1 MKKFIAFTTC
11 LFAAV
16 LLFAQPQGK
25 PSDEQRKKE
34 WERIQAEKIAFITQ
48 ELDLTPEEAQV
59 FWPVYNQCWKEAHAA
74 NKTMRAAFGEFRDK
88 KADELSDKELEKKV
102 DAYVQAYKAANQVLS
117 DWYPKF
123 KQVLPIRKVAKLYQA
138 EEAFQQRMINNL
150 RKHPQQHPKQGSVFK
165 EGRERDKEKN
175 KQE

>member
-1 MKKFIAFTTC
+1 MKKFFALTLC
-11 LFAAV
+11 LFASV

-25 PSDEQRKKE
+25 PNEEQRKKD
-34 WERIQAEKIAFITQ
+34 WERLQAEKIAFITQ

-59 FWPVYNQCWKEAHAA
+59 FWPVYNQCWKEVLASHKA
-74 NKTMRAAFGEFRDK
+74 TREAFAGIRGKQAEG
-88 KADELSDKELEKKV
+88 LTDKEMEKKL
-102 DAYVQAYKAANQVLS
+102 DAYIQASTRSNQVLA

-150 RKHPQQHPKQGSVFK
+150 RKHPGPSYPKKDS
-165 EGRERDKEKN
+165 
-175 KQE
+175 

>member
-1 MKKFIAFTTC
+1 MKKYFALTLC
-11 LFAAV
+11 LFASA

-25 PSDEQRKKE
+25 PNEEQRKKD
-34 WERIQAEKIAFITQ
+34 WERLQAEKIAFITQ

-59 FWPVYNQCWKEAHAA
+59 FWPVYNQCWKEVLASHKA
-74 NKTMRAAFGEFRDK
+74 TREAFAGIRGKQAEG
-88 KADELSDKELEKKV
+88 LTDKEMEKKL
-102 DAYVQAYKAANQVLS
+102 DAYIQASTRSNQVLA

-150 RKHPQQHPKQGSVFK
+150 RKHPQKPP
-165 EGRERDKEKN
+165 KEK
-175 KQE
+175 

>member
-1 MKKFIAFTTC
+1 MKKFFALTLC
-11 LFAAV
+11 LFASV

-25 PSDEQRKKE
+25 PDNEQRKKD
-34 WERIQAEKIAFITQ
+34 WERLQAEKIAFITQ

-59 FWPVYNQCWKEAHAA
+59 FWPVYNQCWKEVLASH
-74 NKTMRAAFGEFRDK
+74 
-88 KADELSDKELEKKV
+88 KATREALAGIRGKQAEGLTDKEMEKKL
-102 DAYVQAYKAANQVLS
+102 DAYIQASTRSNQVLA

-150 RKHPQQHPKQGSVFK
+150 RKPHPQRPKK
-165 EGRERDKEKN
+165 EE
-175 KQE
+175 